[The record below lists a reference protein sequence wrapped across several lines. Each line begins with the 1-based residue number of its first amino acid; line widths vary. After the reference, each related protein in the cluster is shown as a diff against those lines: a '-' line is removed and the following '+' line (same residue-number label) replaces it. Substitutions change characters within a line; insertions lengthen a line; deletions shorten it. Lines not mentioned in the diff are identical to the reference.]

1 MRKSFQKS
9 IVYFTFGNWAKLF
22 WKNDVKAPRGFS
34 KLLSTCQVK
43 IIMKETSL
51 EKITNSILDS
61 RLNTFGF
68 WLNVFDR
75 ILKSELYVSK
85 GNFVSK
91 ILLKKIEE
99 FAISER
105 RWNFFEFLAHKYRQ
119 GCQNFNLRVQ
129 RFFFIKIFFQ
139 KKIITFSSDFCRYF
153 RKFSRNFFCRLSKH
167 ALYVSTWTFWQKFS
181 HYVQTLSQF
190 CLSSTTI
197 SAKND
202 WNLCFHFRTISQS
215 FL

>member
-105 RWNFFEFLAHKYRQ
+105 R
-119 GCQNFNLRVQ
+119 
-129 RFFFIKIFFQ
+129 
-139 KKIITFSSDFCRYF
+139 
-153 RKFSRNFFCRLSKH
+153 
-167 ALYVSTWTFWQKFS
+167 
-181 HYVQTLSQF
+181 
-190 CLSSTTI
+190 
-197 SAKND
+197 
-202 WNLCFHFRTISQS
+202 
-215 FL
+215 